1 MLSLSLN
8 KLSHTRRI
16 LDFMPL
22 HINHDS
28 MSLSI
33 EPGRVARNLPDLDA
47 VLDDPR
53 LRPIGLVGGAA
64 ALLLAAVLQL
74 TPLSPFWSAVVGGV
88 LAFVGVPLVAVGLA
102 APEPAEGS
110 PFRLGV
116 NLNATQR
123 RVVVAGSV
131 LVLLAPIVVATLGP
145 FVGFADWVWILA
157 AVVAFVGAVLVLV
170 GFVAWTSR
178 AIAEPSSTR

>member
-1 MLSLSLN
+1 MWRLSLN
-8 KLSHTRRI
+8 KLSYTRRI

-28 MSLSI
+28 MNLSI
-33 EPGRVARNLPDLDA
+33 DPGRVARNLPALDA
-47 VLDDPR
+47 VLHDPR

-64 ALLLAAVLQL
+64 ALLLAAVLQV
-74 TPLSPFWSAVVGGV
+74 TPLSSFWSAVVSGV
-88 LAFVGVPLVAVGLA
+88 LAFVGVPLTAVGLA

-110 PFRLGV
+110 LFHLGV
-116 NLNATQR
+116 NLNAMQR

-131 LVLLAPIVVATLGP
+131 LVLLAPIIVATLGP
-145 FVGFADWVWILA
+145 AVGFADWVWVLA
-157 AVVAFVGAVLVLV
+157 AVVAFVGAVLVLA

-178 AIAEPSSTR
+178 VIAEPSSTR